1 MLSATQLTPIVLIPG
16 SASCPM
22 TAFLFMG
29 LCDEPDQEADSA
41 EKQTSS
47 KKALSQLDQL
57 PHLALLKLPC

>member
-1 MLSATQLTPIVLIPG
+1 
-16 SASCPM
+16 M

-29 LCDEPDQEADSA
+29 LHDEPDQEADSA

>member
-1 MLSATQLTPIVLIPG
+1 
-16 SASCPM
+16 
-22 TAFLFMG
+22 MG
-29 LCDEPDQEADSA
+29 LHDEPDQEADSA